1 MKQIFVV
8 AFALFLFSGCAPQSS
23 PQPQQK
29 CVSAQQL
36 NLYGYDYL
44 EKVAKLLREDKKN
57 IESFEM
63 FINVMRGT
71 VDSYANMIKSSVYIS
86 NVVRFLPIPYA
97 GEVSNTT
104 KLISRTVLNLG
115 GAASTLNRYK
125 NTTNTFLVEFDKIDK
140 INIKATEI
148 AKLALYADTKLL
160 GDAKNLEIALKE
172 ISASTTMMAATTQS
186 ITDALDTT
194 SGYMNQAKGFVGM
207 GQPSSSSDE
216 KSKVVQNRNSI
227 NDRMIQLNQ
236 KIVLLE
242 KSGES
247 HRFNIAK
254 AHIYADLAVELEK

>member
-1 MKQIFVV
+1 MKQIFIVTL
-8 AFALFLFSGCAPQSS
+8 ALFLFSGCTPQ
-23 PQPQQK
+23 PTLQPQQK
-29 CVSAQQL
+29 CMSAQQL

-63 FINVMRGT
+63 FINVMKGT
-71 VDSYANMIKSSVYIS
+71 VDSYANMIRSSVYIS

-104 KLISRTVLNLG
+104 KLISKTVLNLG

-125 NTTNTFLVEFDKIDK
+125 NTTNIFLADFDKIDK
-140 INIKATEI
+140 RNIKAVEI

-160 GDAKNLEIALKE
+160 SDANNLEAALKE
-172 ISASTTMMAATTQS
+172 ISASATMMAATTQS
-186 ITDALDTT
+186 IADALDTT

-207 GQPSSSSDE
+207 GQPSSSDE

-227 NDRMIQLNQ
+227 NDRMIQLSQ

-242 KSGES
+242 KSGEF